1 MYFRSTDVVH
11 RRCHGRIWSKSKLG
25 NKGCGGAKSSAENG
39 SFINGHVWMRI
50 GEAANDVE
58 EDSMVGI
65 TNGRSFSKIFTSWFM
80 QVFGSCRC
88 GWSME
93 VHMVRTIL
101 CTYIFIGVQYV
112 MQQAAA
118 SSVVLKILLTP
129 RGRSSWQIHVADAGS
144 RTPRG
149 FNDALHVST
158 VFLCYANM
166 KELIVYLDIKIFE

>member
-1 MYFRSTDVVH
+1 
-11 RRCHGRIWSKSKLG
+11 
-25 NKGCGGAKSSAENG
+25 
-39 SFINGHVWMRI
+39 MRI

-80 QVFGSCRC
+80 QVRFMPMWMEHGGSYGTYDTMYVHIYRC
-88 GWSME
+88 T
-93 VHMVRTIL
+93 VRN
-101 CTYIFIGVQYV
+101 
-112 MQQAAA
+112 AASSS

-149 FNDALHVST
+149 FNDALHVSRG
-158 VFLCYANM
+158 FLCYANM
-166 KELIVYLDIKIFE
+166 KEY

>member
-1 MYFRSTDVVH
+1 
-11 RRCHGRIWSKSKLG
+11 
-25 NKGCGGAKSSAENG
+25 
-39 SFINGHVWMRI
+39 MRI

-80 QVFGSCRC
+80 QVRFMPMW
-88 GWSME
+88 WSME

-118 SSVVLKILLTP
+118 
-129 RGRSSWQIHVADAGS
+129 A
-144 RTPRG
+144 
-149 FNDALHVST
+149 AL
-158 VFLCYANM
+158 C
-166 KELIVYLDIKIFE
+166 